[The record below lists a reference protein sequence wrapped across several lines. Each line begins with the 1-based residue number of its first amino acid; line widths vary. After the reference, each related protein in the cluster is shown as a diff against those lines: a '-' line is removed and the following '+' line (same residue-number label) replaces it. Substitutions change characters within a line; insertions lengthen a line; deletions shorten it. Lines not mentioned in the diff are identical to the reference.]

1 MSAAA
6 EDSKESPETSHRR
19 CEMPALTAA
28 SDCEAG
34 CIDRPDCRYFSHSH
48 VSEDCRFCGDCARTI
63 AGGANMY
70 TSWWKVDAGQ
80 ACSLPYPYP

>member
-1 MSAAA
+1 MENA
-6 EDSKESPETSHRR
+6 PN
-19 CEMPALTAA
+19 A

-48 VSEDCRFCGDCARTI
+48 VSEDCRFCADCARTI

-70 TSWWKVDAGQ
+70 SSWWKVDAGQ
-80 ACSLPYPYP
+80 ACALPLPLPLSLSLALASP